1 MFNKASIDRECEKL
15 NELRNVSYQ
24 DFSTEDL
31 AGFMKSDILI
41 SGARTDL
48 RNNILA
54 RLIYNYSYTDP
65 CQSLILTKSKSLVNR
80 ISAEENIGKS
90 GLIISGF
97 SNKNYGVFTEFN
109 RFEFMDI
116 LKTSLELEKMD
127 GPENTSYLT
136 ALISL
141 MFFDKKSTSLE
152 EFIGLSQKI
161 PEDLVKMAE
170 ERGVDRE
177 IVFDLAQNTKAVRPI
192 RLMAEVFEEVFKNLS
207 RKDEE
212 NYISYTD
219 PAYKDVA
226 KVFDMNSYRPDIL
239 NIYLAYLIEKISK
252 EGKLRLVVDDIDF
265 LKDDMLFDLIKKLK
279 TNDDVQLIISSKNAL
294 NMFMGDK
301 GQVGDFSNMLI
312 LPHRSA
318 EVDENLT
325 SIFGKYSHYKAL
337 ESKSKSNGMFF
348 QRSRS
353 KNYSMMESERLRIR
367 SDDLQ
372 MANLGQGQAAIKLEN
387 SPLIFLSS
395 LGGLYE

>member
-15 NELRNVSYQ
+15 NELRNVSYK

-31 AGFMKSDILI
+31 ASFMKSDILI
-41 SGARTDL
+41 SGARADL

-65 CQSLILTKSKSLVNR
+65 CQSLILSKSKSLVAR
-80 ISAEENIGKS
+80 LGDEENVGKS

-116 LKTSLELEKMD
+116 LKTSLELEKID
-127 GPENTSYLT
+127 RPENISYLT

-141 MFFDKKSTSLE
+141 MFFDKDSTSLE
-152 EFIGLSQKI
+152 EFISLSQKA
-161 PEDLVKMAE
+161 PTDLVKMAE
-170 ERGVDRE
+170 EMGVDKE

-192 RLMAEVFEEVFKNLS
+192 RLMADVFEEVFKNVS

-212 NYISYTD
+212 NYISYTED
-219 PAYKDVA
+219 AYRDFV
-226 KVFDMNSYRPDIL
+226 KVFDMNSYRTDIL
-239 NIYLAYLIEKISK
+239 NIYLTYLIEKMVK
-252 EGKLRLVVDDIDF
+252 DGKLRLVVDDIDF
-265 LKDDMLFDLIKKLK
+265 LKDDRLFALIKNLK

-312 LPHRSA
+312 LPHSSA

-325 SIFGKYSHYKAL
+325 SIFGKYSHYKAM

-353 KNYSMMESERLRIR
+353 KNYSMIESERLRIR

-395 LGGLYE
+395 LGGLI

>member
-15 NELRNVSYQ
+15 NELRNVSYK

-31 AGFMKSDILI
+31 ASFMKSDILI
-41 SGARTDL
+41 SGARADL

-65 CQSLILTKSKSLVNR
+65 CQSLILSKSKSLVAR
-80 ISAEENIGKS
+80 LGDEENVGKS

-116 LKTSLELEKMD
+116 LKTSLELEKID
-127 GPENTSYLT
+127 RPENISYLT

-141 MFFDKKSTSLE
+141 MFFDKESTSLE
-152 EFIGLSQKI
+152 EFISLSQKA
-161 PEDLVKMAE
+161 PTDLVKMAE
-170 ERGVDRE
+170 EMGVDKE

-192 RLMAEVFEEVFKNLS
+192 RLMADVFEEVFKNVS

-212 NYISYTD
+212 NYISYTED
-219 PAYKDVA
+219 AYRDFV
-226 KVFDMNSYRPDIL
+226 KVFDMNSYRTDIL
-239 NIYLAYLIEKISK
+239 NIYLTYLIEKMVK
-252 EGKLRLVVDDIDF
+252 DGKLRLVVDDIDF
-265 LKDDMLFDLIKKLK
+265 LKDDRLFALIKNLK

-312 LPHRSA
+312 LPHSSA

-325 SIFGKYSHYKAL
+325 SIFGKYSHYKAM

-353 KNYSMMESERLRIR
+353 KNYSMIESERLRIR

-395 LGGLYE
+395 LGGLI

>member
-15 NELRNVSYQ
+15 NELRNVSYK

-31 AGFMKSDILI
+31 ASFMKSDILI
-41 SGARTDL
+41 SGARADL

-65 CQSLILTKSKSLVNR
+65 CQSLILSKSKSLVAR
-80 ISAEENIGKS
+80 LGDEENVGKS

-116 LKTSLELEKMD
+116 LKTSLELEKID
-127 GPENTSYLT
+127 RPENISYLT

-141 MFFDKKSTSLE
+141 MFFDKESTSLE
-152 EFIGLSQKI
+152 EFISLSQKA
-161 PEDLVKMAE
+161 PTDLVKMAE
-170 ERGVDRE
+170 EMGVDKE
-177 IVFDLAQNTKAVRPI
+177 IVFDLAQNTKAVRTI
-192 RLMAEVFEEVFKNLS
+192 RLMADVFEEVFKNVS

-212 NYISYTD
+212 NYISYTED
-219 PAYKDVA
+219 AYRDFV
-226 KVFDMNSYRPDIL
+226 KVFDMNSYRTDIL
-239 NIYLAYLIEKISK
+239 NIYLTYLIEKMVK
-252 EGKLRLVVDDIDF
+252 DGKLRLVVDDIDF
-265 LKDDMLFDLIKKLK
+265 LKDDRLFALIKNLK

-312 LPHRSA
+312 LPHSSA

-325 SIFGKYSHYKAL
+325 SIFGKYSHYKAM

-353 KNYSMMESERLRIR
+353 KNYSMIESERLRIR

-395 LGGLYE
+395 LGELI

>member
-15 NELRNVSYQ
+15 NELRNVSYK

-31 AGFMKSDILI
+31 ASFMKSDILI
-41 SGARTDL
+41 SGARADL

-65 CQSLILTKSKSLVNR
+65 CQSLILSKSKSLVAR
-80 ISAEENIGKS
+80 LGDEENVGKS

-116 LKTSLELEKMD
+116 LKTSLELEKID
-127 GPENTSYLT
+127 RPENISYLT

-141 MFFDKKSTSLE
+141 MFFDKESTSLE
-152 EFIGLSQKI
+152 EFISLSQKA
-161 PEDLVKMAE
+161 PTDLVKMAE
-170 ERGVDRE
+170 EMGVDKE

-192 RLMAEVFEEVFKNLS
+192 RLMADVFEEVFKNVS
-207 RKDEE
+207 RKNEE
-212 NYISYTD
+212 NYISYTED
-219 PAYKDVA
+219 AYRDFV
-226 KVFDMNSYRPDIL
+226 KVFDMNSYRTDIL
-239 NIYLAYLIEKISK
+239 NIYLTYLIEKMVK
-252 EGKLRLVVDDIDF
+252 DGKLRLVVDDIDF
-265 LKDDMLFDLIKKLK
+265 LKDDRLFALIKNLK

-312 LPHRSA
+312 LPHSSA

-325 SIFGKYSHYKAL
+325 SIFGKYSHYKAM

-353 KNYSMMESERLRIR
+353 KNYSMIESERLRIR

-395 LGGLYE
+395 LGGLI

>member
-15 NELRNVSYQ
+15 NELRNVSYK

-31 AGFMKSDILI
+31 ASFMKSDILI
-41 SGARTDL
+41 SGARADL

-65 CQSLILTKSKSLVNR
+65 CQSLILSKSKSLVARLGN
-80 ISAEENIGKS
+80 EENVGKS

-116 LKTSLELEKMD
+116 LKTSLELEKID
-127 GPENTSYLT
+127 RPENISYLT

-141 MFFDKKSTSLE
+141 MFFDKESTSLE
-152 EFIGLSQKI
+152 EFISLSQKA
-161 PEDLVKMAE
+161 PTDLVKMAE
-170 ERGVDRE
+170 EMGVDKE

-192 RLMAEVFEEVFKNLS
+192 RLMADVFEEVFKNVS

-212 NYISYTD
+212 NYISYTED
-219 PAYKDVA
+219 AYRDFV
-226 KVFDMNSYRPDIL
+226 KVFDMNSYRTDIL
-239 NIYLAYLIEKISK
+239 NIYLTYLIEKMVK
-252 EGKLRLVVDDIDF
+252 DGKLRLVVDDIDF
-265 LKDDMLFDLIKKLK
+265 LKDDRLFALIKNLK

-312 LPHRSA
+312 LPHSSA

-325 SIFGKYSHYKAL
+325 SIFGKYSHYKAM

-353 KNYSMMESERLRIR
+353 KNYSMIESERLRIR

-395 LGGLYE
+395 LGGLI

>member
-15 NELRNVSYQ
+15 NELRNVSYK

-31 AGFMKSDILI
+31 ASFMKSDILI
-41 SGARTDL
+41 SGARADL

-54 RLIYNYSYTDP
+54 RLIYNYSYTAP
-65 CQSLILTKSKSLVNR
+65 CQSLILSKSKSLVAR
-80 ISAEENIGKS
+80 LGDEENVGKS

-116 LKTSLELEKMD
+116 LKTSLELEKID
-127 GPENTSYLT
+127 RPENISYLT

-141 MFFDKKSTSLE
+141 MFFDKESTSLE
-152 EFIGLSQKI
+152 EFISLSQKA
-161 PEDLVKMAE
+161 PTDLVKMAE
-170 ERGVDRE
+170 EMGVDKE

-192 RLMAEVFEEVFKNLS
+192 RLMADVFEEVFKNVS

-212 NYISYTD
+212 NYISYTED
-219 PAYKDVA
+219 AYRDFV
-226 KVFDMNSYRPDIL
+226 KVFDMNSYRTDIL
-239 NIYLAYLIEKISK
+239 NIYLTYLIEKMVK
-252 EGKLRLVVDDIDF
+252 DGKLRLVVDDIDF
-265 LKDDMLFDLIKKLK
+265 LKDDRLFALIKNLK

-312 LPHRSA
+312 LPHSSA

-325 SIFGKYSHYKAL
+325 SIFGKYSHYKAM

-353 KNYSMMESERLRIR
+353 KNYSMIESERLRIR

-395 LGGLYE
+395 LGGLI